1 MSNEQN
7 ILSIPVEPQTHK
19 DVWTY
24 AEVRHGKMMPTA
36 FELLG
41 VAKKLSTELG
51 EKLVSVIIGKG
62 VSKYVNDLFEHG
74 ADKVYVLEHDS
85 LDNFVDELYANLLVD
100 LIVKEKPNKL
110 LMPASILGRS
120 FASRVA
126 VLANT
131 GITAD
136 VTELEINKEK
146 GNLLN
151 AIRPSFGGTL
161 MATILCIR
169 GHRPEMA
176 TVRPMAFPPAPRE
189 AGRKG
194 EVVNVP
200 VDPSKYK
207 SRERFVRYEPES
219 QQEIDI
225 SSANV
230 IVAGGYGVGG
240 PNGFKPLAELAKTL
254 GGAVGASRRAVDA
267 GWIPYRHQ
275 IGLTGRVVRPKLYIA
290 VGISGQ
296 IQHLAGMNSSETIV
310 CINKDPEA
318 PLMKLA
324 TFSVQGDYNEL
335 LPAIKK
341 ELESAGAA
349 VAST

>member
-1 MSNEQN
+1 MSEQD
-7 ILSIPVEPQTHK
+7 ILSIPIEPQNHK
-19 DVWTY
+19 DVWIF
-24 AEVRHGKMMPTA
+24 AEVRHGKLMSTA
-36 FELLG
+36 FELLNVG
-41 VAKKLSTELG
+41 RGLAKDLNEKLCAVVIGKDVAKFAAT
-51 EKLVSVIIGKG
+51 
-62 VSKYVNDLFEHG
+62 LFEHD
-74 ADKVYVLEHDS
+74 ADKVYVIEDDS
-85 LDNFVDELYANLLVD
+85 LEQFVDETYAALLVD
-100 LIVKEKPNKL
+100 LMKKEKPNKFL
-110 LMPASILGRS
+110 LPASIIGRS

-126 VLANT
+126 VQANT

-136 VTELEINKEK
+136 ATELSINKEK
-146 GNLLN
+146 GNVLN

-176 TVRPMAFPPAPRE
+176 TVRPMAFMPSAE
-189 AGRKG
+189 QKGRTG
-194 EVVNVP
+194 EVVKVP
-200 VDPSKYK
+200 VDVSKLK
-207 SRERFVRYEPES
+207 RRERHVRFEAETND
-219 QQEIDI
+219 EVDI
-225 SSANV
+225 SQAQT

-240 PNGFKPLAELAKTL
+240 EAGFKPLFALAKSL

-310 CINKDPEA
+310 CINKDPET

-324 TFSVQGDYNEL
+324 TFSVEGDFQEL
-335 LPAIKK
+335 LPAIQK
-341 ELESAGAA
+341 EIEK
-349 VAST
+349 VKN